1 MGFPECV
8 TLVTTCV
15 IYEES
20 RSLAYGVILRN
31 TGLCGDRTFNGVLA
45 SIWHESRLLSSET
58 SFKEAKRANSSW
70 ITDVNCCQM
79 AAKTPIE
86 ESLTVSH

>member
-8 TLVTTCV
+8 TLVTRCV

-20 RSLAYGVILRN
+20 RSLAYGVLRN
-31 TGLCGDRTFNGVLA
+31 IGFCGHRTFHGMLA
-45 SIWHESRLLSSET
+45 SIWHESRLLASDT